1 MFEHRIGEDPHRRDY
16 GRTKQGQKV
25 RGYRDRTQP
34 QGALRKLAKACGI
47 NAGNLKKQVE
57 SFNKIVEKRKD
68 PEFKRFISK
77 EQTSLVDYPSP
88 VSSASVFGDA
98 KLKTPTFRFRC
109 APGLAVM

>member
-1 MFEHRIGEDPHRRDY
+1 MSNKAGAKS
-16 GRTKQGQKV
+16 GGN
-25 RGYRDRTQP
+25 RDRTEP
-34 QGALRKLAKACGI
+34 QGALRRLAKACGI

-68 PEFKRFISK
+68 PEFKRFINK
-77 EQTSLVDYPSP
+77 EQNPLVDYPSP
-88 VSSASVFGDA
+88 VSSASVFGAA